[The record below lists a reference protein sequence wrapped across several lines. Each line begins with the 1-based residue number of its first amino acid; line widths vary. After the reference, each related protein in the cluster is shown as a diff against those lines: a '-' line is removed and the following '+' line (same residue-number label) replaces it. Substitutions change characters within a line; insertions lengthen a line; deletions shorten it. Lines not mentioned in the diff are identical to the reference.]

1 MPNFILKNILSHF
14 FMRISLILLIACT
27 ETTVSNQE
35 TIYGQIDM
43 KQIFNQDQ
51 MMEVSQRDQMIVSSK
66 DQSMV
71 VIQDQAIM
79 LLQDQMIEAPQDQM
93 MMPIQDQMPSEINQ
107 DCLQACQS
115 INDDCLSN
123 CQNNQV
129 DQAALRSACL
139 QVCDSKLTQQFTN
152 YNCPQKLGIISTLS
166 PEFQQLCNQSAI
178 PSCLSLCLETST
190 CMDDLC
196 TTPLSDTY
204 LLVNHCY
211 SVCENNPSSLTNF
224 FSCEDR
230 LKHLNRYDATFN
242 DLCAMSKFQPE
253 NQTDACMRFAEC
265 AQDQCEYY
273 TYANL
278 FELAS
283 TCLVVYNDADLYFIS
298 DFTCTEQVQHMSDR
312 YENFR
317 NRCDQMMNMEA
328 TELSNCQT
336 ECELLDLCADRY
348 CQNRTTNFYDD
359 CVQSC
364 LLTPTLPADLS
375 SLLSCG
381 EKVNLFNATQPSNM
395 LMCDFSGFVIGPG
408 VIKF

>member
-1 MPNFILKNILSHF
+1 MYMPNFIFKNPLSHF
-14 FMRISLILLIACT
+14 FVSISLILLIACT

-43 KQIFNQDQ
+43 KQISNQDQ
-51 MMEVSQRDQMIVSSK
+51 MMVVPQKDQMIISNK
-66 DQSMV
+66 DQSMLE
-71 VIQDQAIM
+71 I
-79 LLQDQMIEAPQDQM
+79 QDQMIDQM
-93 MMPIQDQMPSEINQ
+93 IMPIQDQMSPEINQ

-129 DQAALRSACL
+129 DQAQLRSACL
-139 QVCDSKLTQQFTN
+139 EVCDSHLTQQFTN
-152 YNCPQKLGIISTLS
+152 YNCPQKIGVISALS
-166 PEFQQLCNQSAI
+166 PEFQQLCNPSTI

-196 TTPLSDTY
+196 TTSLSDTY
-204 LLVNHCY
+204 LLVNQCY
-211 SVCENNPSSLTNF
+211 SVCENHTNTFTNF

-230 LKHLNRYDATFN
+230 LKYLNLYDATFN
-242 DLCAMSKFQPE
+242 DLCAMSKFQPA
-253 NQTDACMRFAEC
+253 NQTDACMTFADC

-283 TCLVVYNDADLYFIS
+283 MCLAVYNDADFYFTS
-298 DFTCTEQVQHMSDR
+298 DFTCAEQVQHMSSR

-317 NRCDQMMNMEA
+317 NRCHTMMGGMMIP
-328 TELSNCQT
+328 ELNDCQI
-336 ECELLDLCADRY
+336 ECELLDLCANRY
-348 CQNRTTNFYDD
+348 CENRTTNFYHD

-364 LLTPTLPADLS
+364 LLMPTFPADLS
-375 SLLSCG
+375 NLLSCG
-381 EKVNLFNATQPSNM
+381 EKVNLFNATHASDM
-395 LMCDFSGFVIGPG
+395 LMCDFSGFVIGP
-408 VIKF
+408 

>member
-1 MPNFILKNILSHF
+1 MPNFSHF
-14 FMRISLILLIACT
+14 LISISLFLLIACT
-27 ETTVSNQE
+27 ETTFSNQE
-35 TIYGQIDM
+35 IIYGQIDM
-43 KQIFNQDQ
+43 KQISTQDQ
-51 MMEVSQRDQMIVSSK
+51 MMVVSQKDQTIVSNK

-71 VIQDQAIM
+71 VFQDQMIMPIQDQMIEA
-79 LLQDQMIEAPQDQM
+79 LQDQMIEAPQDQM
-93 MMPIQDQMPSEINQ
+93 IMPIQDQMSPEINQ
-107 DCLQACQS
+107 ACLQACQS

-129 DQAALRSACL
+129 DQAQLSSACL
-139 QVCDSKLTQQFTN
+139 EVCDSHLTQQFTN
-152 YNCPQKLGIISTLS
+152 YNCPQKIGVISALS
-166 PEFQQLCNQSAI
+166 PEFQQLCNQTAL

-242 DLCAMSKFQPE
+242 DLCAMPKFQPA

-273 TYANL
+273 TYENL

-283 TCLVVYNDADLYFIS
+283 TCLVIYHDSDLYFTS
-298 DFTCTEQVQHMSDR
+298 NFTCAEQVDHMSNR

-317 NRCDQMMNMEA
+317 NRCDQMMTGA
-328 TELSNCQT
+328 TELSSCQI

-364 LLTPTLPADLS
+364 LLMPTFPADLS
-375 SLLSCG
+375 NLLSCG
-381 EKVNLFNATQPSNM
+381 EKVNLFNATQSSHM
-395 LMCDFSGFVIGPG
+395 LICDFSGFVIGP
-408 VIKF
+408 